1 MYFNPIDAARI
12 MIVYSLHSDC
22 FGSIPAPDVH
32 IDGTCWSYAH
42 AETRCLRTSVA
53 LVLTHAFSFA
63 FLSYWSCDY
72 ISFVSAWVQDLVS
85 AATNANARTMSPVC
99 FENRLL
105 NRDSVASGRTS
116 KCCARGTA
124 TGSKWPVCV
133 QKATS
138 NNRSGHL
145 ATSTIAWPYGKSS
158 ATHAGVQ

>member
-1 MYFNPIDAARI
+1 
-12 MIVYSLHSDC
+12 MIVYSLYSDC
-22 FGSIPAPDVH
+22 PGSTPAPDVH
-32 IDGTCWSYAH
+32 IGGIRWSDAH
-42 AETRCLRTSVA
+42 AERRCLNTSVA

-85 AATNANARTMSPVC
+85 AATNANAHTMSPVC

-105 NRDSVASGRTS
+105 NRGSVASGRTS

-124 TGSKWPVCV
+124 TGSMWPVCV
-133 QKATS
+133 QKTTS

-145 ATSTIAWPYGKSS
+145 ETSTIAWPYSKSS
-158 ATHAGVQ
+158 APHAGVQC